1 MAPRGQLGV
10 HGEASHCVLA
20 YGWPMFAVELSFSDH
35 PARLELRPHHR
46 ELLTAL
52 HEAGELRDGGP
63 FLDGSGAVLLLT
75 TTRRRVDEVLAAD
88 PYYSAE
94 GVSVVSIREL
104 TSLFGN

>member
-1 MAPRGQLGV
+1 MGGEAPR
-10 HGEASHCVLA
+10 VLA

-52 HEAGELRDGGP
+52 HEAGELLDGGP

-75 TTRRRVDEVLAAD
+75 TTRGRVDEVLAAD